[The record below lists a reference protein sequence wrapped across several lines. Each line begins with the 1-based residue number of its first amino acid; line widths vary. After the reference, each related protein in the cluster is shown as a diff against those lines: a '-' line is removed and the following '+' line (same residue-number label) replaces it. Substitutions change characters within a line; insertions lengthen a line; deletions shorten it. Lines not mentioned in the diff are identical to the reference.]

1 MFCYHRF
8 AMSGHSK
15 WATIKRAKGIADVKR
30 GKIFSK
36 LAKEISAAAKRGGS
50 NPDSNPTLRTAIE
63 KAHSYNM
70 PKENIERATAT
81 ASSAQALEEGVYEGY
96 GPMGTAFMV
105 KILTDNKNRTL
116 SEIRRIFE
124 NHGGKLGEAGSAA
137 YIFTDPENPTFTIPV
152 ADSETA
158 KKILSLANELDEHD
172 DVQEV
177 YSNFDIPDE
186 LVNQA

>member
-1 MFCYHRF
+1 
-8 AMSGHSK
+8 MSGHSK
-15 WATIKRAKGIADVKR
+15 WSTIKRAKGVADVKR

-36 LAKEISAAAKRGGS
+36 LAKEISSAAKRGGS
-50 NPDSNPTLRTAIE
+50 DPDSNPTLRAAIE
-63 KAHSYNM
+63 KSHSYNM

-124 NHGGKLGEAGSAA
+124 NHGGKMGEAGSAA
-137 YIFTDPENPTFTIPV
+137 YIFGKKTENARPPE
-152 ADSETA
+152 AGG
-158 KKILSLANELDEHD
+158 
-172 DVQEV
+172 
-177 YSNFDIPDE
+177 
-186 LVNQA
+186 